1 MLFRSKPVGLVYIC
15 VATKNDTF
23 MRVMRPLGRYPGREQ
38 IRRRA
43 TSHALDMARRIMD
56 GLPMDVDWM

>member
-1 MLFRSKPVGLVYIC
+1 
-15 VATKNDTF
+15 